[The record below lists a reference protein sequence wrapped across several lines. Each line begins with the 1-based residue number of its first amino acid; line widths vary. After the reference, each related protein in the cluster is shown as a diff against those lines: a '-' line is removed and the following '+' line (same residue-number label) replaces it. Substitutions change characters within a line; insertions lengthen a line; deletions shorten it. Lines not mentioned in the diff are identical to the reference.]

1 MHQSKVAWQQADSVN
16 THYAKG
22 QKPGGKTLKGIM

>member
-1 MHQSKVAWQQADSVN
+1 MHQSKEAWQQADSVN

-22 QKPGGKTLKGIM
+22 QNARKQNP